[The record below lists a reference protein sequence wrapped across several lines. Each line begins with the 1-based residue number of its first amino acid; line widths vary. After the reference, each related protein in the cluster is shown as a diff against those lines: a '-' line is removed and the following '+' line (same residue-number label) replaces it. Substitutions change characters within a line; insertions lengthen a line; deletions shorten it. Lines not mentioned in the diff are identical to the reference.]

1 MNTKK
6 LIGTILGVIL
16 FAALIAGATFA
27 WLSGDV
33 TVVNSQTLNTLVTN
47 FVVDYTTGST
57 VTDLPI
63 IDSTIAK
70 PGTVDDTN
78 AGTLTGAEAAV
89 TAIVIKRPS
98 ASSTIP
104 DAHASI
110 WLKTTSTTA
119 LTRHGVVKWAICR
132 SDPADPNYSGCEGI
146 DNFATEYAKGATS
159 KVLNMGTIDATGIVP
174 LLSDARLA
182 DASTS
187 RGDAVVAD
195 CTAGT
200 VETAGGNS
208 TETDE
213 WHTGT
218 SGPSMCTGTNKN
230 THMLTTTGVT
240 YYVYMWLD
248 GANIQNN
255 HLFEQYPGTK
265 SSQFMWADNTTL
277 SQIINGTAVPKVTDD
292 TPNTSG
298 APAFDLYSGYVF
310 ASATQ
315 LKQ

>member
-33 TVVNSQTLNTLVTN
+33 TVINTNTLNTAITN
-47 FVVDYTTGST
+47 FVVDYTTGSA
-57 VTDLPI
+57 VRDLPI
-63 IDSTIAK
+63 VDSTIAK
-70 PGTVDDTN
+70 PGTVADTN
-78 AGTLTGAEAAV
+78 AGTLAGAETAV

-98 ASSTIP
+98 NSTTIP
-104 DAHASI
+104 DGHASI
-110 WLKTTSTTA
+110 WLNTTSTTA
-119 LTRHGVVKWAICR
+119 LTRHSVVKWAICR
-132 SDPADPNYSGCEGI
+132 SDPSDSRYSGCEGI
-146 DNFATEYAKGATS
+146 ESFATEFAKGKDS
-159 KVLNMGTIDATGIVP
+159 KVLNMGTISATGIIP

-182 DASTS
+182 DSVEN
-187 RGDAVVAD
+187 RGDAVVTE

-208 TETDE
+208 TETEE
-213 WHTGT
+213 WHTGS
-218 SGPSMCTGTNKN
+218 SGPSMCEGTNQK

-248 GANIQNN
+248 GANIQNR
-255 HLFEQYPGTK
+255 HLDEQYPGTK
-265 SSQFMWADNTTL
+265 SSQFKWADNTTL
-277 SQIINGTAVPKVTDD
+277 QQITDGTATPKVSDD

-298 APAFDLYSGYVF
+298 APAFDLYSAYVF

-315 LKQ
+315 LVE

>member
-33 TVVNSQTLNTLVTN
+33 SVVNTNTLNTAITN
-47 FVVDYTTGST
+47 FVVDYTTGSM
-57 VTDLPI
+57 VSDLPI
-63 IDSTIAK
+63 VDSTIAK
-70 PGTVDDTN
+70 PGTVADTN
-78 AGTLTGAEAAV
+78 AGTLSGAETAV

-98 ASSTIP
+98 DSSTIP
-104 DAHASI
+104 DGHASI

-119 LTRHGVVKWAICR
+119 LTRHSVVKWAICR
-132 SDPADPNYSGCEGI
+132 SDPNDSRYSGCEGI
-146 DNFATEYAKGATS
+146 ESFATEFAKGKDS
-159 KVLNMGTIDATGIVP
+159 KVLNMGTISATGIIP

-182 DASTS
+182 DSVEN
-187 RGDAVVAD
+187 RGDDVVED

-208 TETDE
+208 TETDS

-218 SGPSMCTGTNKN
+218 EGPSMCTGTTVNN
-230 THMLTTTGVT
+230 HMLTTTGVT
-240 YYVYMWLD
+240 YYVYFWLD
-248 GANIQNN
+248 GANIQNH
-255 HLFEQYPGTK
+255 HLYEQYPGTK
-265 SSQFMWADNTTL
+265 STQFKWAANTTL
-277 SQIINGTAVPKVTDD
+277 EQISQGVATPAVADD

-315 LKQ
+315 LAE